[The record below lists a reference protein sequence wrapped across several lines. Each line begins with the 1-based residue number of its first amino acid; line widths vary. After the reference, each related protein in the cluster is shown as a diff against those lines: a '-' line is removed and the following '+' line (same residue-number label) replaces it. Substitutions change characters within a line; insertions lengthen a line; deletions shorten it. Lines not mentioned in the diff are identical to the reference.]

1 MRFVPKA
8 ARRSAA
14 AFLLTTLAT
23 VLAAGLLATTLGA
36 GVAQA
41 SAYRYWGFFQ
51 WKDNAWKMASVGPGS
66 VTPKDGAVDGWRFAV
81 SGEKSPPRLPRAAAD
96 FAELCGGT
104 KAQAGKK
111 RVGVV
116 LDYGLADEA
125 PGGQQPAKARGA
137 CALVDAK
144 ATSAQVLAAVGD
156 VREQKSMICA
166 IDGFPSTGCGDPVK
180 KAPAVASPEPTV
192 ALALPASHTDA
203 KAAGKKAG
211 AGEPREGAG
220 DRAVDAGSGGLPVLP
235 VVAVIVVLLG
245 GGLLLLRR
253 RRNADQGA

>member
-1 MRFVPKA
+1 MRLVPKVT
-8 ARRSAA
+8 RRSAA

-23 VLAAGLLATTLGA
+23 VLAAGLLATTVGA

-96 FAELCGGT
+96 FAELCGSS

-116 LDYGLADEA
+116 LDYGVADEA
-125 PGGQQPAKARGA
+125 PGGQQPAKPRGA
-137 CALVDAK
+137 CAVVDAK
-144 ATSAQVLAAVGD
+144 ATSAQVLAAVAD
-156 VREQKSMICA
+156 VREQKSMVCG
-166 IDGFPSTGCGDPVK
+166 IDGFPSSGCGDPVK

-203 KAAGKKAG
+203 KAGRKAD

>member
-1 MRFVPKA
+1 MRLAPSK

-14 AFLLTTLAT
+14 AIVLTTLAT

-51 WKDNAWKMASVGPGS
+51 WTDHAWKMASVGPGS

-96 FAELCGGT
+96 FAELCGDT

-125 PGGQQPAKARGA
+125 PGGQSPAKPRGA

-144 ATSAQVLAAVGD
+144 ANSAQVLAAVAD
-156 VREQKSMICA
+156 VRDQKSMICG
-166 IDGFPSTGCGDPVK
+166 IDGFPSSGCGDPVK
-180 KAPAVASPEPTV
+180 KEPAVASPEPTV
-192 ALALPASHTDA
+192 ALALPAVHAEA
-203 KAAGKKAG
+203 KAGGKKAG

-235 VVAVIVVLLG
+235 VVAVLVVLLG
-245 GGLLLLRR
+245 GGLLFLRSQ
-253 RRNADQGA
+253 RNADQGA